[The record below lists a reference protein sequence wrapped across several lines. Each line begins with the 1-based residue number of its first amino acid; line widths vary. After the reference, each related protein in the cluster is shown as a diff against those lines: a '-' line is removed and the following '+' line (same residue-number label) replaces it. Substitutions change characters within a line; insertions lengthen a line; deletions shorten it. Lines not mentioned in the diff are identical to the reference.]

1 MKVILGLNAI
11 HRDGMGSVAVTL
23 LRALRAEGIEAVAL
37 HAWREIDLP
46 GYEAEFAPRFVE
58 GLAEYRVDGEA
69 IARLVAAVDALA
81 DEGDVFIHTGS
92 PNWAACIPYFKG
104 GVRVVTGVH
113 NINPSTLKLCRAF
126 ANRVSAFVCVS
137 YGVRSYFQKWLPRA
151 LWKRIYVIANAVDF
165 VKVAK
170 ADYTPHKPLR
180 VVYTGRIE
188 DTSKGC
194 GKLPLIFA
202 ELKRRGVAVEL
213 DLYGYFH
220 NWETQ
225 FWRMVACEG
234 VEEIIHYCGEIN
246 HSELSQRLIM
256 YDVFIVPSNID
267 GFNLSLAEA
276 MMAGLPC
283 VSSSIMGVTEW
294 LLDGGAAGLLVEK
307 MDIQGFADALE
318 RLSKEPGLAEKLG
331 RAARARISELA
342 SFEAHG
348 RAYEQ
353 LFRMVSAS
361 QEGVVPPQV
370 LDAARYVFPSCLKPW
385 GPARLLPTWLKTWL
399 RRFM

>member
-1 MKVILGLNAI
+1 MKVIFGLNAI

-23 LRALRAEGIEAVAL
+23 LRALRVEGVEAVAL

-113 NINPSTLKLCRAF
+113 SINPSTLKLCRAF
-126 ANRVSAFVCVS
+126 ADRVSAFVCIS
-137 YGVRSYFQKWLPRA
+137 EGVRQRFLKKLPKAYHARVH
-151 LWKRIYVIANAVDF
+151 LIPNAVEAAAEPKVDYA
-165 VKVAK
+165 VCRPLKVA
-170 ADYTPHKPLR
+170 Y
-180 VVYTGRIE
+180 VGRIE
-188 DTSKGC
+188 NTSKGC
-194 GKLPLIFA
+194 GKLPPIFA
-202 ELKRRGVAVEL
+202 ELKRRGVAAEL

-220 NWETQ
+220 NWEAQ
-225 FWRMVACEG
+225 FRKAVEREG
-234 VEEIIHYCGEIN
+234 VGEMLHYRGEIA
-246 HSELSQRLIM
+246 HEQM
-256 YDVFIVPSNID
+256 YDVLREYDAFIAPSNFE
-267 GFNLSLAEA
+267 GFNLALSEA
-276 MMAGLPC
+276 MMVGLP
-283 VSSSIMGVTEW
+283 VVASRIVGVTEW

-307 MDIQGFADALE
+307 MDIRGFADALE
-318 RLSKEPGLAEKLG
+318 RLAKEPGLAEKLG

-348 RAYEQ
+348 RAYAKLCRE
-353 LFRMVSAS
+353 VSAS
-361 QEGVVPPQV
+361 QERLVSPQT
-370 LDAARYVFPSCLKPW
+370 LDAAQYVFPECLKPW